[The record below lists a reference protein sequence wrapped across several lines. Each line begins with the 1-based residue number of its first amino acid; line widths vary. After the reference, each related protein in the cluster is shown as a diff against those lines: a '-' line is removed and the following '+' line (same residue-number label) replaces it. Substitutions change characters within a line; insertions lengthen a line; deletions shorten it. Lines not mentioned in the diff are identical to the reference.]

1 MNVNTK
7 ELLPRWFFGILGVM
21 MVFAISSTIPI
32 CAEDMPSIQQ
42 NQLEAKEPIE
52 VPDASELKEE
62 HKPMENVPIALVAP
76 SGYATP
82 TSRYEKGVAALEER
96 GFKVTSYYRPEQHYQ
111 RFSGT
116 DAERLHQIREAYKNP
131 DVKLVMAVRGGYG
144 ASRLLKNLDFK
155 QMAESGKVF
164 VGYSDITVIH
174 MGLLKHGAVSFAGPM
189 VSSDYGED
197 DPSSYTLEHFEH
209 VLTHPTTT
217 IEWRAAG
224 NPDVDVSGTFWG
236 GNLAMMSHL
245 VGTPWLP
252 DIEGGILFLE
262 DVSEHPYRIE
272 RMLLQMDEAGILRK
286 QKALVLGHFTDYRL
300 YDEDN
305 GYSFDT
311 VLAWFRKRCPIPVIV
326 GLPFGHTKEKV
337 TLPVGAKGHLQSHGG
352 KVTLDLSGYPTVK
365 P

>member
-1 MNVNTK
+1 
-7 ELLPRWFFGILGVM
+7 
-21 MVFAISSTIPI
+21 MVCAISSTIPVY
-32 CAEDMPSIQQ
+32 AEDTPSIQQ
-42 NQLEAKEPIE
+42 DQPVAKEPIE
-52 VPDASELKEE
+52 DPVPLELKEE
-62 HKPMENVPIALVAP
+62 PKPMENVHVAIVAP
-76 SGYATP
+76 SGYVQP
-82 TSRYEKGVAALEER
+82 ESRYEKGVAVLEER

-116 DAERLHQIREAYKNP
+116 DAARLHQIREAYKNP

-174 MGLLKHGAVSFAGPM
+174 MGLLKYGAVSFAGPM

-197 DPSSYTLEHFEH
+197 DPSQYTIEHFEH

-217 IEWRAAG
+217 ISWNAAG
-224 NPDVDVSGTFWG
+224 NPDMDVSGTFWG

-272 RMLLQMDEAGILRK
+272 RMLIQMDEAGILRK
-286 QKALVLGHFTDYRL
+286 QKALILGHFTDYRL
-300 YDEDN
+300 NDEDN
-305 GYSFDT
+305 GYSFGT
-311 VLAWFRKRCPIPVIV
+311 VLAWFRKRCPVPVIV
-326 GLPFGHTKEKV
+326 GLPFGHIKEKV
-337 TLPVGAKGHLQSHGG
+337 TLPVGAKGHLRVKDGQA
-352 KVTLDLSGYPTVK
+352 TLDLSDYPVVK